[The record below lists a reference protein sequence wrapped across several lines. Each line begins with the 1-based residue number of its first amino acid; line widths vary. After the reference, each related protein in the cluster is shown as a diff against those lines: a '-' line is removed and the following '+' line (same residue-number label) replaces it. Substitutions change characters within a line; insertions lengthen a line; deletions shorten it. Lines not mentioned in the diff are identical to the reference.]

1 MLSDG
6 LRLVP
11 MDGASDT
18 YPLFVVKPPDVVHV
32 ALSDS
37 DLPLSLDE
45 GVLLA

>member
-6 LRLVP
+6 LRFVP

-18 YPLFVVKPPDVVHV
+18 YPLFVVKPPDAVNV

-37 DLPLSLDE
+37 DLTLSLNE

>member
-6 LRLVP
+6 LLLVP
-11 MDGASDT
+11 MNGASDA